1 MSRLCRPRS
10 SGRSRCV
17 RSRPCF
23 RLHAR
28 LCVLG
33 RALTG
38 RSRALLQAFA
48 GARRRPCFAF
58 FLGKHGCWHRDGKSC
73 VYMHKP
79 GAWTAVPWTG
89 QLDGPSRL
97 THPFLPPGRSDREP
111 LRGRTH
117 RAPVSA
123 ETARE
128 SARFQGTRPALLTD
142 FRVASAT
149 PPLPS
154 GRQQRRATFSTSS
167 PLGVPGAGR
176 STPGTTTPGRR
187 VPDRGPAGGRSRRR
201 PSGRR
206 AVRPSSRMTK
216 ARGPRSARDGTS
228 GRVALIDAAPG
239 RVALP
244 GGTSDRTSS
253 VWPFHDT
260 TRAPFLSPSLSL
272 ASHTTVSL

>member
-149 PPLPS
+149 PPPFPVAVSKDAQHSAPAVRL
-154 GRQQRRATFSTSS
+154 GCRARAE
-167 PLGVPGAGR
+167 VR
-176 STPGTTTPGRR
+176 PGRR
-187 VPDRGPAGGRSRRR
+187 PPAVECRTGARR
-201 PSGRR
+201 
-206 AVRPSSRMTK
+206 V
-216 ARGPRSARDGTS
+216 
-228 GRVALIDAAPG
+228 VAPG
-239 RVALP
+239 AVQAVVERC
-244 GGTSDRTSS
+244 G
-253 VWPFHDT
+253 
-260 TRAPFLSPSLSL
+260 RAPG
-272 ASHTTVSL
+272 